1 MKKVLEKIKSMSVE
15 ELESL
20 KNIINEELEK
30 QPKKYG
36 VYAHD
41 CMNSANYHKNK
52 YKHWA
57 KLVKNIDTNKS
68 NGYAFIGEF
77 LSINVEHKLPIGS
90 LVVEVCDRVIE
101 AYRIEANG
109 KVLIDSAKT
118 NAMSALID
126 KLATMVA

>member
-1 MKKVLEKIKSMSVE
+1 MKKVLERVKSMSVE
-15 ELESL
+15 ELKSL
-20 KNIINEELEK
+20 KNIINEELERK
-30 QPKKYG
+30 RTKEYA
-36 VYAHD
+36 VYSHD
-41 CMNSANYHKNK
+41 CMNSANYHKGK

-57 KLVKNIDTNKS
+57 KLVTSIDTTKA

-77 LSINVEHKLPIGS
+77 LSINVEHKLPVGS

-126 KLATMVA
+126 KLATMI